1 MKYQFEHFKSA
12 DYIKKETGVDFSFPA
27 HLHQSFELIIIRS
40 GSMTVE
46 VDAKKYELSKNE
58 AVLIFPNQVHSLL
71 SVKSEHT
78 LFIFSPFIVAAY
90 SSRVSGRVPENNKFT
105 LSENMAD
112 MLNELNDSS
121 PTEIKKGIL
130 YYICG
135 KFDENAEYKLR
146 DAKNDTALYKMF
158 RFVENNYTKQCTLR
172 GAAKEIGM
180 NYAYLSRIFNNCVG
194 ITFNEYVNLMRLN
207 HTCYLMDNTNAP
219 IIQCALESGYNSM
232 HTFERNFKELYGM
245 TPIEYRN
252 NDHVSLSPGVVKNV

>member
-46 VDAKKYELSKNE
+46 VDSKKYELSKNE
-58 AVLIFPNQVHSLL
+58 AVLIFPNQVHSLF

-78 LFIFSPFIVAAY
+78 LFIFSPFIIQAY
-90 SSRVSGRVPENNKFT
+90 SSRLYGCVPEDGKFV
-105 LSENMAD
+105 LSKNTME
-112 MLNELNDSS
+112 MLDELDDDS
-121 PTEIKKGIL
+121 PIEVKKGIL

-135 KFDENAEYKLR
+135 QFDKNAEYKPR

-158 RFVENNYTKQCTLR
+158 RFVENNYTKTCTLHE
-172 GAAKEIGM
+172 AVKEIGM
-180 NYAYLSRIFNNCVG
+180 NYAYLSRLFKNCVG

-219 IIQCALESGYNSM
+219 IIQCAYESGYNSIY
-232 HTFERNFKELYGM
+232 TFERNFKEVYGS
-245 TPIEYRN
+245 TPIEYRSK
-252 NDHVSLSPGVVKNV
+252 DQISAK